1 MKIGKE
7 ELRAMRDD
15 LEKLTDF
22 IQEIEKGHL
31 PYFYRCF
38 DTMKNNIEIFF
49 CVGND
54 DIEDFLPVL
63 ERDWEASHM
72 TLIGIQD
79 YDLRENNPDIDPR
92 MCVYF
97 ARLIASVARYFEKD
111 PSAEWMSRKRNT
123 EGVMDYAG
131 IFK

>member
-1 MKIGKE
+1 MKIGKK
-7 ELRAMRDD
+7 ELRTMRDD
-15 LEKLTDF
+15 LEKLTEF
-22 IQEIEKGHL
+22 IRETEKGHL

-54 DIEDFLPVL
+54 EDDIDDFLPVL

-72 TLIGIQD
+72 MLIGVQD
-79 YDLRENNPDIDPR
+79 YDLRDNNPDIDPR

-97 ARLIASVARYFEKD
+97 AALIASVAKYFEND
-111 PSAEWMSRKRNT
+111 PSADWRHVEHAVT
-123 EGVMDYAG
+123 G
-131 IFK
+131 